1 MTLNDKYS
9 LTKSECETKRIQMQ
23 LFQNQKTFSEFLSAF
38 PASTWNLEYFEKEN
52 EPQRLF
58 FSEIIDCKKSGHLN
72 A

>member
-1 MTLNDKYS
+1 
-9 LTKSECETKRIQMQ
+9 MQ

-52 EPQRLF
+52 EPQTLF